1 MGLVKFTC
9 GCHKH
14 VHVAILATCK
24 DAICKSF
31 SNIMAFICFVL
42 YSGTD
47 FNVGKKLQFPT
58 YRDSLKERGT
68 VQMLTVSREVAL
80 DVQVSCAAYANSFFS
95 N

>member
-1 MGLVKFTC
+1 MFMSLL
-9 GCHKH
+9 
-14 VHVAILATCK
+14 LATCN

-31 SNIMAFICFVL
+31 NNIMAFICFVL
-42 YSGTD
+42 CFRTD

-80 DVQVSCAAYANSFFS
+80 DVQVCCTAYANSFLRKQTSLFLLS
-95 N
+95 